1 MGTKENTTGTRDQR
15 PASTGPSKATA
26 APSKGSSGGP
36 GAKTAAPAAG
46 AGATGSSAPRP
57 APPPPAEVDPDE
69 LVRKAEGQ
77 RGVQA
82 AETLLAAAL
91 AFRRRPDV
99 VAAVHCLERGLG
111 ELQEQIET
119 PPAARMGAELEYQLG
134 ILCEE
139 ELGRFEDALV
149 HYQTAFKLRPDNLEP
164 LRRGRGIYQSLG
176 DMDMVARLIE
186 LHLANLVANETQSG
200 VALALELGQLKLRL
214 NDPAGAVE
222 ALRGALRMHNDGGSG
237 EEVPEP
243 LLATLADAYVSP
255 DYQPGMAEKDQARRH
270 ASEIYLSLAKRYLD
284 PKNVAKSDEADKA
297 AGKTEADAASA
308 ELREHERKAIQMLKR
323 ALDAD
328 ARNVT
333 AAGLLETMYSR
344 LPTDQR
350 AVELIKLYKSGARV
364 SRRGPKLRK
373 LYEESSIPI
382 DYGAII
388 DACRTGLDA
397 VNSVE
402 EWQETRDTLK
412 QTLEKS
418 GDLFGLAA
426 LREEDASEAALPEER
441 AELLMQA
448 ADLYQRGGD
457 QERHIACLKQA
468 FHELPLH
475 ADAFRKLNDFYK
487 SRRDFIGLAVLQEA
501 RMAAQFET
509 ARLDLTSYA
518 KQLEELAE
526 LYEKKLQDVAS
537 AAAIWRRIDELLPST
552 RSQSERKRLAQRLA
566 RIDQQ
571 VRELQ
576 IELERVSAD
585 EVPERVE
592 LLRRLGQLYRELHEP
607 KHAAAVYEE
616 LLGLSTDLPSIK
628 ILIELRE
635 QSGDVPGQLEL
646 LRQQVGLVTDR
657 AERLSLL
664 RRMMALCDQ
673 RMLQRGESIDA
684 QDSLGMTIWVCR
696 ALLNELPNDRDALK
710 RLSDALQLLGN
721 KSELVDVLEAYLKV
735 APTPREKLGLHRQIA
750 KIAEDNEDLPRAV
763 SHLERAV
770 RICPPGPESEEVLCE
785 LARIYGRQARI
796 ELAVQTLELCLKQNP
811 RAGADL
817 QRLLGRLTQESEDAA
832 LLEKSVRAFR
842 EVLARVSDDAEA
854 LSSLQRLYRKRGDW
868 AELKAV
874 LERQLAAND
883 PPLPLRDKLS
893 VALELSEVY
902 SEHLKD
908 PRGAAALIE
917 RVQADTPIVD
927 LRVHRRLRVLFEEL
941 GEYNKA
947 ARYAERE
954 LLLTE
959 DPVARME
966 RAFDIATMW
975 QTRGKDNDRAL
986 LAYERVLQISPD
998 LPADAPEAANV
1009 RLIVLQALEAMGQMF
1024 IAADRWSEVVLIGQR
1039 RLSIA
1044 IDQGDVVPAAMILI
1058 ELAQIYEEKLNQPA
1072 DGFALRRQAFEL
1084 APHVV
1089 PLEQLSDLA
1098 GKYGLWRELC
1108 DLHVAQVEAAI
1119 SAEAEPPLDSA
1130 LAATAILEKQLSQ
1143 PVAAFRLLQ
1152 RTMPHTPQVALAA
1165 STPGT
1170 TYSALLTELRR
1181 LVSAYGVAA
1190 KSDDSEVMEGVTIV
1204 RELLQLYRGLV
1215 DELCRLEGAD
1225 SEDIAVRLHQL
1236 LGAAA
1241 RLREEVNGDPAGA
1254 LSDRMHAFT
1263 MGGERDRSEIPAADA
1278 AFAETIREIHRLA
1291 PLAGQI
1297 KEAITID
1304 NRRMERAT
1312 SELRKQQVACE
1323 NAAWLD
1329 EQGGDAQRALKACLK
1344 ALSLCE
1350 EGSDA
1355 QADMR
1360 GRLVRLGQKLG
1371 LLAWDEI
1378 ARAERSMAGSNP
1390 RTLQKRLVYLA
1401 SLWQH
1406 CAADY
1411 VRALDAAG
1419 QAYRLTY
1426 FPSGLPQGGAGAK
1439 SGPPLS
1445 ELVLTNPDADQL
1457 AEQRNIRAVL
1467 DRIAL
1472 AAPNDSEGNGKLTAF
1487 LDSLTNQLNEAGAT
1501 TQAALLQLDAAQ
1513 VDERRNRLSQ
1523 AERRYVDV
1531 SKNPQIG
1538 EQATALLEKLYRQ
1551 QRRFNDLAALLEKRR
1566 ATAAPSA
1573 QYGILL
1579 DLGELYRETNKYQLA
1594 LNSITAA
1601 LAINA
1606 HDDAPYALQARIFEA
1621 QRMWQRAVEAYEAA
1635 AQRAQSGDR
1644 AARSLVAAADLCER
1658 KLNQASEALE
1668 HYIAALTQVYGAL
1681 TNLPGPKGSKPDA
1694 QLIADRDAAWSG
1706 AERLLRSDKALRDL
1720 GALDALYVDRLAHT
1734 PESEA
1739 DERATLLQQ
1748 RLDLLVELRAAPA
1761 KPTTATDDSNE
1772 ESDVPDVATVVRT
1785 ISELAML
1792 RPQDDALLI
1801 KLEDQLLA
1809 LEQLGAARDI
1819 ARLRAQGTAA
1829 RGADPQTQAERW
1841 LHVSE
1846 RALQLND
1853 LRDAE
1858 AALNQA
1864 LKLAPGSLPALRA
1877 LAALKERTG
1886 QHAEQVEIL
1895 LRYAAQVTD
1904 VAEAVR
1910 AELQAA
1916 RVLRTSLHDAGR
1928 ARELV
1933 KGAQERAAA
1942 SQSTTAQGV
1951 AYVAL
1956 FDLEREAG
1964 DSAATAEAARRALAT
1979 SSLTGPPAAALHEF
1993 LGQLAHSQGDL
2004 KAAQTQLEA
2013 ALKQQPG
2020 RVPATRTL
2028 VDILAPTGAHS
2039 RIDTLISEALKL
2051 AQQAEDDEDT
2061 GELDA
2066 RIHAELL
2073 RRQGAALSALG
2084 RGRDAYT
2091 ALLAA
2096 EDLLP
2101 GDLGQQIELGEQAF
2115 ALGEHAIAAQ
2125 YLGGLLSY
2133 AGDVSVLPS
2142 PLSVARL
2149 VDVLDHAASAER
2161 ALSQDAQARTLWQ
2174 AALRLLPDHASASEH
2189 YLDLLLAEG
2198 HREDASEAQALLSR
2212 RAERAIAAGNPV
2224 AAVRAYLSAAELAR
2238 STLGDAAGAHA
2249 LLLLAYA
2256 QAPGIKKPRPPGSEE
2271 ESGIRS
2277 ASALLPLP
2285 AEQADARAELLT
2297 KLLGSAR
2304 QLNLLAEAQSYAE
2317 SLAEVSTLPGEKS
2330 AYLRQAADCALRLSQ
2345 PDVGKALLLKALRYA
2360 PGDLDLLTQL
2370 APLFDDSEA
2379 ASMLGAMLVQSAS
2392 TMFQAPTTGTAVQEE
2407 PHDRIE
2413 QRVALWR
2420 HLASVQERLGENE
2433 AAADSYDQALSVAG
2447 RLGTSVTIELRRAA
2461 LAVVEGR
2468 SPERARSHLRALLQS
2483 TPLDRSLLI
2492 RLQSLEETSENP
2504 ALAARIAQV
2513 VRLLELS
2520 PSGPLTGVVAGTSL
2534 ALPGIPSAL
2543 KLDETDHARWAV
2555 PEARLLSDVF
2565 AALWDGI
2572 VGLKAPQL
2580 DSFGVAGNDRVMQS
2594 ETSGDDVARSFA
2606 IASRVLG
2613 NQRSSMYRVGWQQFV
2628 LPRISG
2634 RMPAGLI
2641 VSPGLGKQTLGEVQ
2655 FIISRAVEALRPEYV
2670 LAVCLPPRELS
2681 QLLGLAVRGFHPR
2694 HARTAG
2700 DDVTA
2705 WKRELPYRTVKRLGE
2720 VFRDLGEVQFSSI
2733 AWRRAVRRSLQ
2744 RTALLLSG
2752 DLLSAVH
2759 VLRNIELPG
2768 AQAIAQALAS
2778 GGGKDEINGMHLR
2791 FDNAARGVEASAE
2804 CEADIQDLCAFFIDP
2819 QMAPLFDRIHPR
2831 SAT

>member
-1 MGTKENTTGTRDQR
+1 MGTKENTTGTREQR
-15 PASTGPSKATA
+15 TASAGPNKGPGA
-26 APSKGSSGGP
+26 APGKGSSGGP
-36 GAKTAAPAAG
+36 GAKTAPPSTG
-46 AGATGSSAPRP
+46 AGAAASTAARSA
-57 APPPPAEVDPDE
+57 APPPAEVDPDE

-77 RGVQA
+77 HGVQA

-243 LLATLADAYVSP
+243 LLSTLADAYVSP

-284 PKNVAKSDEADKA
+284 PKYVGKPEEGDKA
-297 AGKTEADAASA
+297 GSKTDAGGDAA
-308 ELREHERKAIQMLKR
+308 EPRENERRAIQFLRR

-333 AAGLLETMYSR
+333 AAGLLETMFSR
-344 LPTDQR
+344 LPADQR
-350 AVELIKLYKSGARV
+350 ASELIKLYKSGARV

-373 LYEESSIPI
+373 LYEESGITI
-382 DYGAII
+382 DYGAVI

-402 EWQETRDTLK
+402 EWNETRDTLK
-412 QTLEKS
+412 QMLEKS

-537 AAAIWRRIDELLPST
+537 AAAIWRRIDELLPSA
-552 RSQSERKRLAQRLA
+552 RSQSERKRLAQRLS

-585 EVPERVE
+585 QVPERIE

-635 QSGDVPGQLEL
+635 QSGDVPGQLDL

-696 ALLNELPNDRDALK
+696 ALLTELPNDRDALK

-721 KSELVDVLEAYLKV
+721 KSELLDVLEAYLKV

-750 KIAEDNEDLPRAV
+750 KISEDNEDLARAV

-785 LARIYGRQARI
+785 LARIYGLQART
-796 ELAVQTLELCLKQNP
+796 ELAVQTLELCIKQNP

-817 QRLLGRLTQESEDAA
+817 QRLLGRLTQDSEDAA

-842 EVLARVSDDAEA
+842 EVLARVPDDTEA
-854 LSSLQRLYRKRGDW
+854 LASLQKLYRKRGEW

-883 PPLPLRDKLS
+883 PPLAMRDRLS
-893 VALELSEVY
+893 VALELSEVHG
-902 SEHLKD
+902 EHLRD
-908 PRGAAALIE
+908 PRQAAELIE
-917 RVQADTPIVD
+917 RVQAETPIVD
-927 LRVHRRLRVLFEEL
+927 LRVHRRLRVLNEEL

-986 LAYERVLQISPD
+986 LAYERVLQIAPE

-1024 IAADRWSEVVLIGQR
+1024 IAAGRWSEVVLIGQR

-1044 IDQGDVVPAAMILI
+1044 IDQGEVVPAAMILI

-1089 PLEQLSDLA
+1089 PLEQLSELA

-1119 SAEAEPPLDSA
+1119 SAESEPPLDSA
-1130 LAATAILEKQLSQ
+1130 LAATAILEKQLAQ

-1152 RTMPHTPQVALAA
+1152 RTMPHTPQVAFAA

-1170 TYSALLTELRR
+1170 TYAVLLTELRR

-1190 KSDDSEVMEGVTIV
+1190 KPDDSEVMEGVTIV
-1204 RELLQLYRGLV
+1204 RELLLLYRGLV
-1215 DELCRLEGAD
+1215 DELCRLEDAG
-1225 SEDIAVRLHQL
+1225 SEEIAVRLHQL

-1263 MGGERDRSEIPAADA
+1263 MGGERDRSDNAAADA
-1278 AFAETIREIHRLA
+1278 IFAETIRELHRLA
-1291 PLAGQI
+1291 PLASQI
-1297 KEAITID
+1297 KEAIAID
-1304 NRRMERAT
+1304 NRRLERAG
-1312 SELRKQQVACE
+1312 SDLRKQQIACE

-1360 GRLVRLGQKLG
+1360 GRLVRLGQRLG

-1378 ARAERSMAGSNP
+1378 SRAERSMAGSNP

-1406 CAADY
+1406 CAVDY

-1419 QAYRLTY
+1419 QAYRLCF
-1426 FPSGLPQGGAGAK
+1426 FPTGLPQGGAGAK

-1445 ELVLTNPDADQL
+1445 ELVLTTPDADQL
-1457 AEQRNIRAVL
+1457 AEQRTIRAVL

-1487 LDSLTNQLNEAGAT
+1487 LDSLANQLNEAGAT
-1501 TQAALLQLDAAQ
+1501 TQAALVQFDAAA

-1523 AERRYVDV
+1523 AERRYVEV
-1531 SKNPQIG
+1531 SKNPQMA
-1538 EQATALLEKLYRQ
+1538 EQATILLEKLYRQ

-1566 ATAAPSA
+1566 GTAPQSA

-1594 LNSITAA
+1594 LNSITQA

-1606 HDDAPYALQARIFEA
+1606 HDDAPYALQARIYEA

-1658 KLNQASEALE
+1658 KLNQSGAALE
-1668 HYIAALTQVYGAL
+1668 HYISALTQAYSAL
-1681 TNLPGPKGSKPDA
+1681 SNLAAGKGGKPDA

-1720 GALDALYVDRLAHT
+1720 SALDALYVDRLAHT
-1734 PESEA
+1734 PNSEA
-1739 DERATLLQQ
+1739 EERATLLQQ
-1748 RLDLLVELRAAPA
+1748 RLDLLVELRGAPPAAQN
-1761 KPTTATDDSNE
+1761 DDE
-1772 ESDVPDVATVVRT
+1772 DEAQVPDVAAVVRT

-1792 RPQDDALLI
+1792 RPQDETLLI

-1809 LEQLGAARDI
+1809 LEQLGAVRDI
-1819 ARLRAQGTAA
+1819 ARLRAQGAAA
-1829 RGADPQTQAERW
+1829 RGADPQTQSERW

-1864 LKLAPGSLPALRA
+1864 LKLTPQSLPALRA
-1877 LAALKERTG
+1877 LAALKQRTG
-1886 QHAEQVEIL
+1886 QHQEQVDVL

-1904 VAEAVR
+1904 VAEAVQ

-1916 RVLRTSLHDAGR
+1916 SVLRKHLQDATQ
-1928 ARELV
+1928 ARTLV
-1933 KGAQERAAA
+1933 KGAQGRAQA
-1942 SQSTTAQGV
+1942 SGSKVAQG
-1951 AYVAL
+1951 ATYLAL

-1964 DSAATAEAARRALAT
+1964 ETAAALDAAKQALAT
-1979 SSLTGPPAAALHEF
+1979 GSLAGPQAAELHEF
-1993 LGQLAHSQGDL
+1993 LGLQAHSGGDL
-2004 KAAQTQLEA
+2004 TTAQAQFEA
-2013 ALKQQPG
+2013 ALKQHPG
-2020 RVPATRTL
+2020 RLQATRSL
-2028 VDILAPTGAHS
+2028 VEILQPMGAHS
-2039 RIDTLISEALKL
+2039 RIDALIRDALRR
-2051 AQQAEDDEDT
+2051 AEQVPAGQDSAPD
-2061 GELDA
+2061 LDA
-2066 RIHAELL
+2066 RLHADLL
-2073 RRQGAALSALG
+2073 RRQAAALHALG
-2084 RGRDAYT
+2084 RLRDSYD
-2091 ALLAA
+2091 ALHAA
-2096 EDLLP
+2096 EEMLP
-2101 GDLGQQIELGEQAF
+2101 GDLAQQIELGEQAF
-2115 ALGEHAIAAQ
+2115 ALSDHGVAAQ

-2133 AGDVSVLPS
+2133 AGDPSVLPS
-2142 PLSVARL
+2142 PLTLTRL
-2149 VDVLDHAASAER
+2149 VEILDHAASSER
-2161 ALSQDAQARTLWQ
+2161 ALHQNGQARTLWQ
-2174 AALRLLPDHASASEH
+2174 AALRLLPEHAPSAEH

-2198 HREDASEAQALLSR
+2198 DSADASEAQTLLAGRAQRAL
-2212 RAERAIAAGNPV
+2212 AAGDPV
-2224 AAVRAYLSAAELAR
+2224 AAVRAYLGAADLAR
-2238 STLGDAAGAHA
+2238 DKLGDAAAAHA
-2249 LLLLAYA
+2249 LLLQAYTH
-2256 QAPGIKKPRPPGSEE
+2256 APGIKRPRPAGAEE

-2285 AEQADARAELLT
+2285 TDQADVRRELLT

-2304 QLNLLAEAQSYAE
+2304 GLNLLAEAQNYAE
-2317 SLAEVSTLPGEKS
+2317 NLAEVSDLPEQKS
-2330 AYLRQAADCALRLSQ
+2330 AYLRHAADCALRLSQ
-2345 PDVGKALLLKALRYA
+2345 ADVGKALLLKALRYA

-2392 TMFQAPTTGTAVQEE
+2392 TMFQAPTGNAPTEE
-2407 PHDRIE
+2407 PRERVE
-2413 QRVALWR
+2413 QRVRLWR
-2420 HLASVQERLGENE
+2420 HLAGVQERLGENE
-2433 AAADSYDQALSVAG
+2433 AAADSYDQALAVAS
-2447 RLGTSVTIELRRAA
+2447 RLGSTVTLELRRAA

-2468 SPERARSHLRALLQS
+2468 SAERARGHLRALLAA

-2492 RLQSLEETSENP
+2492 RLQSLEEAGDNP
-2504 ALAARIAQV
+2504 VLAARIAQV
-2513 VRLLELS
+2513 VRLLEL
-2520 PSGPLTGVVAGTSL
+2520 GPTGTLTGIVSGTSL
-2534 ALPGIPSAL
+2534 ALPAIPSTL
-2543 KLDETDHARWAV
+2543 KLDEAEHARFAV

-2580 DSFGVAGNDRVMQS
+2580 DSFGVAGNDRVVPS
-2594 ETSGDDVARSFA
+2594 ESSADEVARSFA

-2641 VSPGLGKQTLGEVQ
+2641 ISPGLGKQTLGEVQ
-2655 FIISRAVEALRPEYV
+2655 FIISRAVCALRPEYI
-2670 LAVCLPPRELS
+2670 LAVCLAPRELT

-2694 HARTAG
+2694 HARTAS
-2700 DDVTA
+2700 DDVAA
-2705 WKRELPYRTVKRLGE
+2705 WKRELPYRSVKRLGE
-2720 VFRDLGEVQFSSI
+2720 VFRDLGDVQFSSVT
-2733 AWRRAVRRSLQ
+2733 WRRAVRRTLQ

-2752 DLLSAVH
+2752 DLLSAAH
-2759 VLRNIELPG
+2759 VLRNIELPAALAT
-2768 AQAIAQALAS
+2768 AQAIS
-2778 GGGKDEINGMHLR
+2778 TGGGKEEANGMHLR
-2791 FDNAARGVEASAE
+2791 FDNAARGAEASAE
-2804 CEADIQDLCAFFIDP
+2804 CEADIADLCAFFIDP
-2819 QMAPLFDRIHPR
+2819 QHAPLFDRLHPR
-2831 SAT
+2831 AATS